1 MEGRMETREPATGL
15 ERLLVR
21 LCDLVNSPSRE

>member
-1 MEGRMETREPATGL
+1 MGEWEGNIF

-21 LCDLVNSPSRE
+21 LCDLEAPLVLEYTG